1 MGLRSAF
8 ARILSRPRSWFS
20 AVSRRSRI
28 ETEMD
33 AELADHLAR
42 LTADLIRA
50 GHAPAVA
57 SRNARIALGPALI
70 HKEQMRASLGLRWG
84 DEFLADLRYA
94 ARLLRKSPGFTAIAT
109 LSLALAIGANST
121 IFSVA
126 KRVLMDR
133 LHVSHPEELRLFKWT
148 GDKNVA
154 VHNLW
159 GDFNNASD
167 GAATSSSF
175 SYPAF
180 EQLRRDN
187 RVLQDLFAFKGAG
200 RLNVTIPH
208 PAQGGEAQ
216 VLQAEMVSGNYFS
229 ELRVPA
235 QLGRTIEPIDDMDGA
250 PPVAMLSAGLWER
263 AFGSARDVIGRTI
276 KVNMAAVTIVGV
288 APRSFTGAKGA
299 QVGPDI
305 FLPFSTQPLVMP
317 RGKGGSILHDADA
330 QLWWLN
336 IMGRVKPGVSMQQ
349 AQAALN
355 VSLDAVAR
363 ASLQPERRATMPRL
377 YLEDG
382 SRGLFEARGMFEK
395 PIRVLMAVVGLVLLL
410 ACANIASLL
419 LARSASRQRE
429 ISVRMAVGAGRARIL
444 RQVLTESL
452 LISALGGAM
461 GAALALLTQRALP
474 ALLSNPWEQDHI
486 SFSFD
491 WGVFAFTATI
501 TLLTGLL
508 FGVAPAWMATRTEVS
523 AGLKEQSQSTT
534 RRRKGLTGKAIV
546 AFQVMLST
554 VLVAGALLFVR
565 TLVNLGRIDPGFR
578 TDHLLLFAIEQ
589 PNSRYPHPKE
599 IELYRRIEEGVRA
612 LPGVESVTYSEV
624 PYLSDSMENTQFIP
638 EGEKKDGNKDQ
649 STFDNVVSA
658 GFFHTMGIP
667 MLAGREF
674 DARDTAASQHVA
686 VITESLA
693 KKAFPGVSPVG
704 RHFLSHENEREG
716 RPGVW
721 IEVVGVSADTR
732 YWSVKR
738 EPEGMFYELPAQSNN
753 LDGMTYEIRTHMD
766 SASLA
771 PAIRKV
777 VQSVDPDLPIEDL
790 RTQQEQIDSTLQTE
804 RIFASLTA
812 GFGMLALALACVGVY
827 GIMAYTVAQR
837 TNEIGIRLALGAQP
851 AQVRGMILRESSWIA
866 MAGVAAGLAAALGL
880 ANLVKTM
887 LFGIQPWDPSTLGG
901 GALILLAVALA
912 ASWIPA
918 RRAAGVQ
925 PVEALRH
932 E

>member
-1 MGLRSAF
+1 MGLRSFF
-8 ARILSRPRSWFS
+8 ARTMMPLRSWFR
-20 AVSRRSRI
+20 AAARRERL
-28 ETEMD
+28 EAEME

-42 LTADLIRA
+42 LSADLIRA
-50 GHAPAVA
+50 GHSPAEA
-57 SRNARIALGPALI
+57 ARRARVALGPALI

-84 DEFLADLRYA
+84 DELLADLRYA
-94 ARLLRKSPGFTAIAT
+94 VRLLRKSPGFTAMAT

-133 LHVSHPEELRLFKWT
+133 LHVAHPEELRLFKWT

-154 VHNLW
+154 VTSVW
-159 GDFNNASD
+159 GDYSNAS
-167 GAATSSSF
+167 GGVTSSSF

-187 RVLQDLFAFKGAG
+187 RVLQDLFAFKGVG
-200 RLNVTIPH
+200 SLNVTIPNS
-208 PAQGGEAQ
+208 AQGGEAQ

-235 QLGRTIEPIDDMDGA
+235 QLGRTIEPVDDLDGA
-250 PPVAMLSAGLWER
+250 PPVAVLSAGLWER
-263 AFGSARDVIGRTI
+263 GFGSASDVIGRTI
-276 KVNMAAVTIVGV
+276 KVNMAPVTIVGV

-317 RGKGGSILHDADA
+317 RGKAGSILHDSDA
-330 QLWWLN
+330 RLWWLN
-336 IMGRVKPGVSMQQ
+336 IMGRVKPGVSPQQ

-355 VSLDAVAR
+355 VSLGAAAR
-363 ASLQPERRATMPRL
+363 ASLQPERTATMPRL

-395 PIRVLMAVVGLVLLL
+395 PIRVLMAVVALVLLL

-429 ISVRMAVGAGRARIL
+429 ISVRMAVGADRWRIL

-461 GAALALLTQRALP
+461 GAVLALLTQRALP
-474 ALLSNPWEQDHI
+474 ALLSNPWEQNQI
-486 SFSFD
+486 SFPFD
-491 WGVFAFTATI
+491 WGVFGFTATI

-508 FGVAPAWMATRTEVS
+508 FGVAPAWMATRTELS
-523 AGLKEQSQSTT
+523 SGLKEQSQSTT

-546 AFQVMLST
+546 GFQVMLST

-565 TLVNLGRIDPGFR
+565 TLMNLGRIDPGFR

-599 IELYRRIEEGVRA
+599 IELYRRIEEGVRG
-612 LPGVESVTYSEV
+612 LPGVEAVSFSEV

-638 EGEKKDGNKDQ
+638 EGEKKDENKDQ
-649 STFDNVVSA
+649 SAFDNVVSA

-674 DARDTAASQHVA
+674 DARDTATSQHVA

-693 KKAFPGVSPVG
+693 KKAFPGVSPIG

-721 IEVVGVSADTR
+721 VEVVGVSADTR
-732 YWSVKR
+732 YWSLKS
-738 EPEGMFYELPAQSNN
+738 EPEGMFYELCMQSNN

-766 SASLA
+766 SASIA

-777 VQSVDPDLPIEDL
+777 VQSIDPDLPIEDL

-827 GIMAYTVAQR
+827 GVMAWSVAQR
-837 TNEIGIRLALGAQP
+837 TNEIGIRLALGALP
-851 AQVRGMILRESSWIA
+851 RQVLAMVLREASWVGI
-866 MAGVAAGLAAALGL
+866 GGILAGLGAAYFLTR
-880 ANLVKTM
+880 LVKSM
-887 LFGIQPWDPSTLGG
+887 LFGLEPNDPASLA
-901 GALILLAVALA
+901 GAVLLLALVALA
-912 ASWIPA
+912 AAWIPA

-925 PVEALRH
+925 PVVALRH